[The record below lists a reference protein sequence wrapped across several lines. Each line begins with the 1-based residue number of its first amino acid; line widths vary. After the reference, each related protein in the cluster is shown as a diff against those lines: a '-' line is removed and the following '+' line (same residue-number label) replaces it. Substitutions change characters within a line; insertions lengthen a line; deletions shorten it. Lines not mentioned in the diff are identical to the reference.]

1 MLEVVFRIVALH
13 FKSQMQWPDD
23 LIEIFLSPTSDNELR
38 SILDNLVGECFAIPE
53 VAPIIRTLLYPKAI
67 METRFNCNEYITKK
81 IECL

>member
-38 SILDNLVGECFAIPE
+38 SILDNLVGECFANPGGGANNQDF
-53 VAPIIRTLLYPKAI
+53 VVSKGHYGD
-67 METRFNCNEYITKK
+67 
-81 IECL
+81 